1 MVWFDLVL
9 VGAKGETAPCGW
21 LGWLRWRPRLTSS
34 NQTHLYLYRLLVR
47 VLQGESVVL
56 SGLDDADLRA
66 GLEGVLEALGL
77 ELRKATEGEEEE
89 EGYTLPRACTERVE
103 AAWRMGG
110 LVRLFSK
117 RGTVPAEVGEGW
129 GWACVCL
136 GVGGWVGSGG

>member
-1 MVWFDLVL
+1 MGGVASVATTCACDVVQPIPF
-9 VGAKGETAPCGW
+9 VGT
-21 LGWLRWRPRLTSS
+21 
-34 NQTHLYLYRLLVR
+34 YRLLVR

-77 ELRKATEGEEEE
+77 ELRKATEEEE
-89 EGYTLPRACTERVE
+89 EGYTLPRARTERVE

-110 LVRLFSK
+110 LLRLFSK

-129 GWACVCL
+129 GRGGGEGC
-136 GVGGWVGSGG
+136 GVGWGGGGGR